1 MRRAEFAVLL
11 VLASVLVSACG
22 AGTPSGAATAAPAS
36 AGSSAGSSSG
46 AASPGSPSA
55 EPTSEPGTDAPT
67 DAPPTAKPSKSPK
80 PSPSGSAD
88 PSAATCTGTDDN
100 RTFFADAAQTVDWT
114 VVCAVLPKHWFVSTG
129 SYHRGGGGRL
139 TIGYKGPDGATLTL
153 NEGAW
158 CTDASGCAPAGTEVG
173 PAVLGAMAGTLFALD
188 DGGYAIVLDGGD
200 GISWQLQTE
209 GLSQAKTEKLAAAAV
224 AVTD

>member
-1 MRRAEFAVLL
+1 MRRAEFAVVL
-11 VLASVLVSACG
+11 VLASVIVAACG
-22 AGTPSGAATAAPAS
+22 TGTPSSAATSAPA
-36 AGSSAGSSSG
+36 SAGSSSG
-46 AASPGSPSA
+46 AASPGAPSA
-55 EPTSEPGTDAPT
+55 EPTSAPGSDAPT

-88 PSAATCTGTDDN
+88 AATADCTGTDDN
-100 RTFFADAAQTVDWT
+100 RTFFADAAKSVDWT

-129 SYHRGGGGRL
+129 SYQRGSGGRL

-158 CTDASGCAPAGTEVG
+158 CKEAGGCASAGTEVG
-173 PAVLGAMAGTLFALD
+173 PAALGPMVGTLVALD
-188 DGGYAIVLDGGD
+188 DGGFAIVANQGED
-200 GISWQLQTE
+200 ISWQLETA
-209 GLSQAKTEKLAAAAV
+209 GLSQAKTEKLAAAAI